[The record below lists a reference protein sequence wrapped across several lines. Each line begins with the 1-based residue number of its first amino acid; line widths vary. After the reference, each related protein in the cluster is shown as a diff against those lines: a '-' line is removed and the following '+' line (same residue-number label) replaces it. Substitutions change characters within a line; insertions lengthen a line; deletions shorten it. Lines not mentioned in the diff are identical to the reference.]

1 MNEKNAGVVPL
12 DEERRRRQL
21 KADSAGRV
29 DDLQNLDSAGAMLAA
44 ARQARG
50 LSVEDVGARTN
61 ITPERIAALEA
72 MQLEELPSAP
82 FTLGFVRTY
91 ATLLDLPVDPLVDR
105 FRDEAGYP
113 GAAYVPRLS
122 PKLDRDLGPPP
133 QVSLFAVMVVI
144 CVIGY
149 VVWQILQSV
158 ASDEAVA
165 PPDGF
170 PQALNEDTDTPVVY
184 EAEASLVENPAVAPT
199 ERQPAPAD
207 VPTSNEV
214 IPDAEDGLTEIERLQ
229 RSIEPDDPMV
239 LVDSP
244 RLPRAKPTPEDLA
257 RAAEARRLAALEAAQ
272 RAAEQVA
279 DEASLVDGVEANIS
293 EGGVSGDGA
302 IAGNETGTDAGTTD
316 VTEGANDPSS
326 VPANS
331 DAGVQDMANADE
343 PEADLS
349 PATPSDETEAVPV
362 AELSPEETI
371 VPPVRT
377 MVVPPVYPVRCESSA
392 GDREVVTVSYR
403 VSRFGK
409 VVGPAIAESSNTCF
423 NRAALA
429 AIARWNFTPAQSDG
443 QAVASE
449 MQSTRIV
456 FRRPE

>member
-50 LSVEDVGARTN
+50 LSIEEVGARTN
-61 ITPERIAALEA
+61 ITPERVAALEA
-72 MQLEELPSAP
+72 MQLEALPSAP

-165 PPDGF
+165 PPEGF

-184 EAEASLVENPAVAPT
+184 EAEASLVENPAVAPA
-199 ERQPAPAD
+199 EEQPEAAD
-207 VPTSNEV
+207 ASSDVSSDGEAVPDS
-214 IPDAEDGLTEIERLQ
+214 DDGLTEIERLQ
-229 RSIEPDDPMV
+229 RSIKPDDPMV
-239 LVDSP
+239 LVESP
-244 RLPRAKPTPEDLA
+244 QLPRVKPTPEELA

-272 RAAEQVA
+272 RAAEQA
-279 DEASLVDGVEANIS
+279 SQEASL
-293 EGGVSGDGA
+293 GGVSADGLSEN
-302 IAGNETGTDAGTTD
+302 GEDGTSDGGPAEAVADGMG
-316 VTEGANDPSS
+316 EAQDPSS
-326 VPANS
+326 VRASS
-331 DAGVQDMANADE
+331 DVSQQDMADTDNQGPPSASAAPPADTVAAPAVE
-343 PEADLS
+343 ESPEA
-349 PATPSDETEAVPV
+349 A
-362 AELSPEETI
+362 I

-377 MVVPPVYPVRCESSA
+377 LVVPPVYPVRCESGAS
-392 GDREVVTVSYR
+392 DREVVTVSYR

-409 VVGPAIAESSNTCF
+409 VVGPTIAESTNTCF

-429 AIARWNFTPAQSDG
+429 AIARWNFSPAQSDG
-443 QAVASE
+443 KAVASE